1 MKNEKEVKGILKNLQ
16 IEQNSAFWSEA
27 DKAIVKLTEFLDR
40 ELPDSAKEEVIL
52 ILGEVL
58 DAIDSVVG
66 DAYNEGEN
74 AGYSEGYEEGYDI
87 GVLMYLDED

>member
-1 MKNEKEVKGILKNLQ
+1 MKGILKNLQ
-16 IEQNSAFWSEA
+16 IEQNSAFWNEA

-66 DAYNEGEN
+66 GAYNEGEN

-87 GVLMYLDED
+87 GVLMYIDED

>member
-1 MKNEKEVKGILKNLQ
+1 MKSEKEVDGILKNLQ
-16 IEQNSAFWSEA
+16 IEQNSAFWNEA

-58 DAIDSVVG
+58 DAIESVTN
-66 DAYNEGEN
+66 DAYDEGEK
-74 AGYSEGYEEGYDI
+74 AGYEEGYEEGYDI
-87 GVLMYLDED
+87 GVDMNED

>member
-1 MKNEKEVKGILKNLQ
+1 MKNEKEMEGMLKNLQ
-16 IEQNSAFWSEA
+16 IEQNSAFWNET

-40 ELPDSAKEEVIL
+40 KLPDSAKEEVIL

-58 DAIDSVVG
+58 DAIESVVD
-66 DAYNEGEN
+66 DAYDEGEK

-87 GVLMYLDED
+87 GVYMDIDED

>member
-1 MKNEKEVKGILKNLQ
+1 MKNKKEMEGILKNLQ
-16 IEQNSAFWSEA
+16 IEQNSAFWNEA

-40 ELPDSAKEEVIL
+40 ELSDSAKEEVIL

-58 DAIDSVVG
+58 DAIESVTN
-66 DAYNEGEN
+66 DAYDEGEK

-87 GVLMYLDED
+87 AIDMNED